1 MLTILPLSAPGETL
15 PVVGGNPVLPL
26 MAQETRRHCVVT
38 ITGSRQAVLL
48 VPGSSVEV
56 CAKQAA
62 PETPPVKPAEKP
74 SMPAAKKAHPPVA
87 LPKTPVPK
95 ADGEQVEKSHKRP
108 RKTSPFD
115 EHAPYRPWVHLPE
128 PRDQRRPTPKPQT
141 GFDPLRRFDFVGDTN
156 AEVGVKTDVT
166 VLTNAGVHA
175 EFDPAAENPKLVTH
189 IMGALNLTLE
199 EAKAKVREAF
209 TRGVTQTQSASGT
222 ADAAPAQKGLPSPL
236 QPSEKSVPT
245 ATLPR
250 NKPMKNI
257 GVNGN
262 VVLVEADVPSVAY
275 DDVPMDIRQIFHS
288 SGRVR
293 TVFEAIL
300 KYGHDEDFSPSSDQ
314 DFVPTDAAPGSVE
327 KMEVLAC
334 RLQLGLPLWHP
345 EDRVDFSNLI
355 GAIRP
360 RDD

>member
-1 MLTILPLSAPGETL
+1 MQTGARGHTSCTQGASPLIALPPNVKRESAQQNREPLKTTGATEQQHEAHADHDPTSQPAPKSAKPEFASPKEEPAQMTPTASSV
-15 PVVGGNPVLPL
+15 PV
-26 MAQETRRHCVVT
+26 
-38 ITGSRQAVLL
+38 
-48 VPGSSVEV
+48 GSSPKKKRI
-56 CAKQAA
+56 AKRR
-62 PETPPVKPAEKP
+62 EEPPRYYADVPVSSGKPYNPYAYAFADPNEPPAEP
-74 SMPAAKKAHPPVA
+74 FVA
-87 LPKTPVPK
+87 PL
-95 ADGEQVEKSHKRP
+95 ADGCKH
-108 RKTSPFD
+108 
-115 EHAPYRPWVHLPE
+115 
-128 PRDQRRPTPKPQT
+128 
-141 GFDPLRRFDFVGDTN
+141 GFDLVDD
-156 AEVGVKTDVT
+156 
-166 VLTNAGVHA
+166 
-175 EFDPAAENPKLVTH
+175 NPKMVQMVMEQL
-189 IMGALNLTLE
+189 GLTYE
-199 EAKAKVREAF
+199 EAVAKIRAAHGRVEAH
-209 TRGVTQTQSASGT
+209 VPVS
-222 ADAAPAQKGLPSPL
+222 SPL